1 MSVRRKL
8 RLTPARL
15 PDRRYG
21 PMRVCIVTT
30 EFLGVGPCGGLGV
43 SARTLGRHL
52 LARGIEVSVVASGG
66 RQQRDASPSMLE
78 GIAVRTYDRQNQ
90 RAFMRAVRAADADV
104 YQHTQASLGA
114 YLAQWAMPDRAHVV
128 ECADPR
134 DWDDWKIDF
143 RLPTH
148 SALRLIPSF
157 VYFGTRPAALSAQQ
171 ADAVQVPARFLQEK
185 VRRLYRLSADPHY
198 VPMPFD
204 PPVTVKKSASPLVVF
219 VGRLVRRKRPEI
231 FLDVAQRFPSVR
243 FVVMGGGSDQSY
255 AGEMKRRGALLSNVE
270 FTDFI
275 DQASDLRFFI
285 NLSEAWILINTA
297 AREGL
302 PLTFIEVA
310 ANGCAILSSCNP
322 DGYASNFGHHVTDG
336 DFARGLDVLLAGDTW
351 RMAGE
356 RARAH
361 ANREHVSSSAIEH
374 QLSLYET
381 ALAHSAERS
390 GGPNLRPAPLVEQ

>member
-1 MSVRRKL
+1 MSARRKL
-8 RLTPARL
+8 RSAPASL

-52 LARGIEVSVVASGG
+52 LARGIEVCVVAPGG
-66 RQQRDASPSMLE
+66 RQQHEAPSMLD
-78 GIAVRTYDRQNQ
+78 GIAVRTYDRRNQ
-90 RAFMRAVRAADADV
+90 RAFMRAVRTADADV
-104 YQHTQASLGA
+104 CHHTQASLGA
-114 YLAQWAMPDRAHVV
+114 YLGQWAMPDRAHVV

-134 DWDDWKIDF
+134 DWNDWKIDF

-148 SALRLIPSF
+148 SALRLVPSY
-157 VYFGTRPAALSAQQ
+157 VYFGTRPAALSAQR
-171 ADAVQVPARFLQEK
+171 ADAVQVPARFLREK
-185 VRRLYRLSADPHY
+185 VRRLYRLGADPHY

-204 PPVTVKKSASPLVVF
+204 PPATLKKSASPLVVF
-219 VGRLVRRKRPEI
+219 IGRLVRRKRPEI
-231 FLDVAQRFPSVR
+231 FLDVAQRFPNVR

-255 AGEMKRRGALLSNVE
+255 AGEMKRRGAALSNVE

-275 DQASDLRFFI
+275 DQASDRRFFS
-285 NLSEAWILINTA
+285 NLSRAWILINTA

-302 PLTFIEVA
+302 PLTFIEAA
-310 ANGCAILSSCNP
+310 ANGCAILSACNP
-322 DGYASNFGHHVTDG
+322 DGYASNFGYHVTDG

-361 ANREHVSSSAIEH
+361 AEREHVSGSAMEH
-374 QLSLYET
+374 QMSLYEA
-381 ALAHSAERS
+381 ALARSAER
-390 GGPNLRPAPLVEQ
+390 GGVPSLKPAPLVEQ

>member
-1 MSVRRKL
+1 
-8 RLTPARL
+8 
-15 PDRRYG
+15 
-21 PMRVCIVTT
+21 MRVCIVTT

-52 LARGIEVSVVASGG
+52 LARGVEVSVVAPGSGK
-66 RQQRDASPSMLE
+66 QPDASPAMLE
-78 GIAVRTYDRQNQ
+78 GVSVRTYDRRNQ
-90 RAFMRAVRAADADV
+90 LAFMRAVRAADADV

-134 DWDDWKIDF
+134 DWNDWKIDF

-148 SALRLIPSF
+148 SALRLVPSF
-157 VYFGTRPAALSAQQ
+157 AYFGMRPAALSAQQ

-185 VRRLYRLSADPHY
+185 VRRLYRLSAEPHY

-204 PPVTVKKSASPLVVF
+204 PPVAAKKSTSPLVVF

-231 FLDVAQRFPSVR
+231 FLDVARRFPSVR

-255 AGEMKRRGALLSNVE
+255 AGEMKRRGAALSNVE

-275 DQASDLRFFI
+275 DQASDLRFFSY
-285 NLSEAWILINTA
+285 LSEAWILINTA

-302 PLTFIEVA
+302 PLTFIEAA
-310 ANGCAILSSCNP
+310 ANGCAILSACNP
-322 DGYASNFGHHVTDG
+322 DGYASNFGYHVTDG
-336 DFARGLDVLLAGDTW
+336 DFERGLDVLLAGDTW

-356 RARAH
+356 RARTH
-361 ANREHVSSSAIEH
+361 AEREHVPGSAMQH

-381 ALAHSAERS
+381 ALARSAERR
-390 GGPNLRPAPLVEQ
+390 GRPSLKPASVAGQ

>member
-1 MSVRRKL
+1 
-8 RLTPARL
+8 
-15 PDRRYG
+15 
-21 PMRVCIVTT
+21 MRVCIVTT

-52 LARGIEVSVVASGG
+52 VARGIEVSVVAPGG
-66 RQQRDASPSMLE
+66 GQQGEPSPLMLE
-78 GIAVRTYDRQNQ
+78 GIEVRTYDRRNQ

-104 YQHTQASLGA
+104 YQYTQASLGA

-134 DWDDWKIDF
+134 DWSDWLIDF

-157 VYFGTRPAALSAQQ
+157 AYFGTRPAALSARQ

-185 VRRLYRLSADPHY
+185 VRRLYRLSADPRY

-204 PPVTVKKSASPLVVF
+204 PPVAVKKSALPLVVF
-219 VGRLVRRKRPEI
+219 VGRLVRRKRPEV
-231 FLDVAQRFPSVR
+231 FLDVAQRFPAVR

-255 AGEMKRRGALLSNVE
+255 ASEMKRRGAALSNVE

-275 DQASDLRFFI
+275 DQASDLRFFGY
-285 NLSEAWILINTA
+285 LSEAWILINTA

-302 PLTFIEVA
+302 PLTFIEAA
-310 ANGCAILSSCNP
+310 ANGCAILSACDP
-322 DGYASNFGHHVTDG
+322 DGYASNFGYHVTDG
-336 DFARGLDVLLAGDTW
+336 DFARGLDALMAGDAW

-361 ANREHVSSSAIEH
+361 VDREHASDAAIRH

-381 ALAHSAERS
+381 ALARSAERS
-390 GGPNLRPAPLVEQ
+390 GRGRLKTAPVAGQ

>member
-1 MSVRRKL
+1 
-8 RLTPARL
+8 
-15 PDRRYG
+15 
-21 PMRVCIVTT
+21 
-30 EFLGVGPCGGLGV
+30 
-43 SARTLGRHL
+43 
-52 LARGIEVSVVASGG
+52 
-66 RQQRDASPSMLE
+66 
-78 GIAVRTYDRQNQ
+78 
-90 RAFMRAVRAADADV
+90 MRAVRSADADV

-148 SALRLIPSF
+148 SALRLVPSF

-185 VRRLYRLSADPHY
+185 VRRLYRLSADPRY

-231 FLDVAQRFPSVR
+231 FLDVARRFPNVR
-243 FVVMGGGSDQSY
+243 FVVMGGGSDESY
-255 AGEMKRRGALLSNVE
+255 AGEMKRRGATLSNVE

-275 DQASDLRFFI
+275 DQASDHRFFST
-285 NLSEAWILINTA
+285 LSEAWILINTA

-302 PLTFIEVA
+302 PLTFIEAA
-310 ANGCAILSSCNP
+310 ANCCAILSACNP
-322 DGYASNFGHHVTDG
+322 DGYASSFGYHVTDG
-336 DFARGLDVLLAGDTW
+336 DFARGLDTLLAGDTW

-356 RARAH
+356 RGRAH
-361 ANREHVSSSAIEH
+361 ADREHVSGPAIE
-374 QLSLYET
+374 QQISLYET

-390 GGPNLRPAPLVEQ
+390 GASSLKPATLVEQ